1 MANDTGERNRA
12 GILFHLNASRL
23 MDNQRLILFI
33 VFSFSLL
40 LLWEAWQDKNAPVP
54 TAPSAT
60 SAPATGVPTP
70 SEALK
75 ATAPPPTTPST
86 GFSKGPRA
94 VVETDVLRAT
104 IDGNGG
110 DLRELQL
117 LSYRETEDK
126 NQVFTLFE
134 DSQTQPYLAQSGLV
148 GEGLPTH
155 RSVFQLN
162 PGTYRL
168 TSGAAQLEVPLVWVD
183 PATGVRVEKTY
194 IFKRGSYQITVRT
207 RVINGGTQSIDLT
220 PYYQFTRHGE
230 APRGESFF
238 LYTFTGP
245 AFYTDANKFQKVAF
259 KDIQAGKADFE
270 KTADNGWVGMVQH
283 HFVSAWLPEGS
294 VKREYYTRALG
305 DGLYSAGVIVAEG
318 TLEPGQQKTFT
329 VPLYA
334 GPQTQTMLEKTAPGL
349 DLVRDYGWL
358 TPLAYPIYW
367 SLEKIE
373 RLVGNW
379 GWAIIILTFLLKLAL
394 YPLSAAGYKSMA
406 KMKKLTPRLQK
417 LKETYGDDRAKLHQS
432 MAEMYK
438 TEKINPLGGCLPILI
453 QIPVFIALYWVLLA
467 AVEMRGAPWLGW
479 ITDLTAPDPW
489 YILPVIMGITSIL
502 QVKLNPQPMDP
513 MQAKIMMIMPVAFTV
528 MFIFFPAG
536 LVLYW
541 VVNNILSIAQQW
553 MINRQ
558 VVGGDKAAAGKA

>member
-1 MANDTGERNRA
+1 
-12 GILFHLNASRL
+12 

-40 LLWEAWQDKNAPVP
+40 LLWEAWQDKNAPAPV
-54 TAPSAT
+54 APSTT
-60 SAPATGVPTP
+60 SAPATGAPTP
-70 SEALK
+70 SQALNAPAAAPEQAGF
-75 ATAPPPTTPST
+75 AT
-86 GFSKGPRA
+86 GPRA

-104 IDGNGG
+104 IDANGG

-117 LSYRETEDK
+117 LQYRETQDK

-134 DSQTQPYLAQSGLV
+134 DAKTRPYLAQSGLV
-148 GEGLPTH
+148 GKGLPTH
-155 RSVFQLN
+155 RSAFQLT

-168 TSGAAQLEVPLVWVD
+168 AGGAAQLEVPLVWVD
-183 PATGVRVEKTY
+183 PASGVRVEKTY
-194 IFKRGSYQITVRT
+194 IFKRGSYQVAVRT
-207 RVINGGTQSIDLT
+207 RVINGGSQPIELT

-238 LYTFTGP
+238 LYTYTGP
-245 AFYTDANKFQKVAF
+245 AFYTDAKKFQKVAF
-259 KDIQAGKADFE
+259 KDIEAGKADFE

-294 VKREYYTRALG
+294 VKREYYTRAV
-305 DGLYSAGVIVAEG
+305 DGLYSAGVILAEG
-318 TLEPGQQKTFT
+318 TLAPGQQKAFT

-334 GPQTQTMLEKTAPGL
+334 GPQSQTLLEKTAPGL
-349 DLVRDYGWL
+349 DLSRDYGWL
-358 TPLAYPIYW
+358 TPLAYPIFW

-373 RLVGNW
+373 RIVGNW
-379 GWAIIILTFLLKLAL
+379 GWAIIILTILIKLAL

-417 LKETYGDDRAKLHQS
+417 LKETYGDDRAKLHQA

-489 YILPVIMGITSIL
+489 YILPVVMGITSIL

-513 MQAKIMMIMPVAFTV
+513 MQAKIMMIMPIAFTV
-528 MFIFFPAG
+528 MFVFFPAG

-553 MINRQ
+553 AINKQ
-558 VVGGDKAAAGKA
+558 VEGGGKPASGKA

>member
-1 MANDTGERNRA
+1 
-12 GILFHLNASRL
+12 

-40 LLWEAWQDKNAPVP
+40 LLWESWQSKHAPQPVASTVATVPVAATPPSPSQTLNAPAA
-54 TAPSAT
+54 APVQASFNKGARAT
-60 SAPATGVPTP
+60 
-70 SEALK
+70 
-75 ATAPPPTTPST
+75 
-86 GFSKGPRA
+86 
-94 VVETDVLRAT
+94 VETDVLHAT
-104 IDGNGG
+104 IDANGG
-110 DLRELQL
+110 DLRELKL
-117 LSYRETEDK
+117 LKYRETEDK
-126 NQVFTLFE
+126 NKVFTLFE
-134 DSQTQPYLAQSGLV
+134 DSQTRPYFAQSGLV
-148 GEGLPTH
+148 GQGMPTH

-168 TSGAAQLEVPLVWVD
+168 SGGALQLEVPLVWSD

-194 IFKRGSYQITVRT
+194 IFKRGSYEIQVRT
-207 RVINGGTQSIDLT
+207 RVINGGSQPIDLT

-245 AFYTDANKFQKVAF
+245 AFYTDAKKFQKVTF
-259 KDIQAGKADFE
+259 KDIQESKAEFE
-270 KTADNGWVGMVQH
+270 KAADNGWIGMVQH
-283 HFVSAWLPEGS
+283 HFVSVWLPENH
-294 VKREYYTRALG
+294 VKREFYTRSFG
-305 DGLYSAGVIVAEG
+305 NDLYAAGVILAEG
-318 TLEPGQQKTFT
+318 TLAPGLQKTFT

-334 GPQTQTMLEKTAPGL
+334 GPQTQTMLDKTAPGL

-358 TPLAYPIYW
+358 TPLAYPIFW

-373 RLVGNW
+373 RIVGNW
-379 GWAIIILTFLLKLAL
+379 GWAIIILTMLLKLAL

-417 LKETYGDDRAKLHQS
+417 LKETFGDDRAKLHQA

-489 YILPVIMGITSIL
+489 FILPVLMGITSIL

-528 MFIFFPAG
+528 MFVFFPAG

-553 MINRQ
+553 AINKQ
-558 VVGGDKAAAGKA
+558 VEAAPANKKS